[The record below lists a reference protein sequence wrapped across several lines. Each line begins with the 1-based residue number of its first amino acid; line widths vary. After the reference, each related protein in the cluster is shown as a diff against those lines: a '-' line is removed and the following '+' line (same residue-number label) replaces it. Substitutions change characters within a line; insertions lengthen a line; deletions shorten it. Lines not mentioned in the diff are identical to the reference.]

1 MARRTPAIAA
11 VRLTDREKRQVQA
24 WAAAHGTTE
33 SELLRLAV
41 GAVLRTR
48 RQARAAR
55 TLSAVER
62 GVFDGLPTAEARRR
76 FLAKRAKPEAI
87 PVADVKA
94 ALEIALGDDPRGAVE
109 ALDGPGALAALREIL
124 GLLDVGAP

>member
-1 MARRTPAIAA
+1 MARKTPALVA
-11 VRLTDREKRQVQA
+11 VRLTDAERRQMER
-24 WAAAHGTTE
+24 WAAARGATK
-33 SELLRLAV
+33 SDFLRLAV
-41 GAVLRTR
+41 GALLRTKR
-48 RQARAAR
+48 EAREAR

-94 ALEIALGDDPRGAVE
+94 ALELALGDDPRGAVD
-109 ALDGPGALAALREIL
+109 ALDGEQALAKLREIL
-124 GLLDVGAP
+124 ALLDVAP